1 MIIDFLEIV
10 VLRFSTKLKKS
21 PNHKGLSS
29 ICTFVFSTFGYKI
42 STVNIEYL
50 FDFVKSYVQF
60 FAFFLSNSSHMLSTN
75 SHKNCRLST
84 SSTRIIFSHHHTA
97 VPSQHPASVSPPP
110 EPALPKVCQCALTPC
125 SALTFSDIVST
136 LSI

>member
-1 MIIDFLEIV
+1 MSCQYAKTFLAIPAQKYSM
-10 VLRFSTKLKKS
+10 L
-21 PNHKGLSS
+21 
-29 ICTFVFSTFGYKI
+29 
-42 STVNIEYL
+42 
-50 FDFVKSYVQF
+50 
-60 FAFFLSNSSHMLSTN
+60 FFLPYSVFLPPTPGGLHRRTYQSSVPENQCFFSFFFGNSYHTLSTN
-75 SHKNCRLST
+75 SHRNCRLST

-110 EPALPKVCQCALTPC
+110 EPALPKVCQCALTSC